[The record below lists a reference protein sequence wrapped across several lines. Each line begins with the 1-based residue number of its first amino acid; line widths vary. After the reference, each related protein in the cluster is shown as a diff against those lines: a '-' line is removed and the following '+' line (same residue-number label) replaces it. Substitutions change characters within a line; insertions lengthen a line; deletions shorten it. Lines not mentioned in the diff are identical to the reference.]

1 MEKKPLLCSANEKR
15 TTLLQI
21 QGIHLMVEKAIIATL
36 LLSSASAVC
45 LAEET
50 DTLISQEIGEVYITA
65 SIKETT
71 SLGKRPL
78 SLSVMDEGEMSAK
91 GIRSIKDIGA
101 MIPNLFVPDYG
112 SRQTSAMYVRGIG
125 SRIGSPAVGLY
136 VDNMPFYDKSAYEF
150 TFYDIQSM
158 EVLRGPQSTLYGRN
172 TMGGL
177 IRVNTRSPFDY
188 EGTDVHLGYS
198 TGDNKRNA
206 SLTHYH
212 RISDKMAFSAGG
224 FYDGSSGF
232 FDNDMT
238 GKSVDG
244 YEAGGGRIRAIFKPT
259 ERLNMDA
266 SVHYEYTDGG
276 AFPYYYTGTTQGEE
290 EHAGLTGLITSNLE
304 GKYRRSLL
312 TAGLHTAV
320 RMDKL
325 SLHSVTTYQNMSDR
339 MFMDQDFI
347 SDDIYS
353 LEQKQKSNILSEEIT
368 LKGLRKG
375 NVSALVGANFFYQW
389 LDTKA
394 PVTFRKDGVEWLNN
408 TINTAAN
415 RYMPTVQSGPMSMRF
430 IFADNIAGDQLA
442 FYDNFDTPT
451 LGSSLFSQFN
461 FDDLFG
467 ANGLSA
473 TLGLRLDYE
482 RFWMDYAGW
491 YDFTHVYSLKGHLT
505 MPSMEKDITMVPEA
519 EYQVS
524 NHSLIGSLATDYL
537 QLLPKFALQYEF
549 GNGKVYASVS
559 RGFRSGG
566 YNVQNI
572 SELMRSQMQTD
583 MMTDVRDA
591 TVPVLQSQP
600 MVPEDTK
607 VQVTGMLNRMA
618 SGSIPDVRQT
628 CQYDPE
634 YAWNYE
640 IGGRAE
646 FLDKRLTVDATV
658 YMSDVRNLQLSRMSE
673 TGLGRITVNAG
684 KSRSAGLEAT
694 LRARP
699 TEALALTGTYGY
711 THATFLDYSVQDGN
725 GTDVDCS
732 GNHVPYMPMHTMGAD
747 AEYTFSFRNHPIHSL
762 SLGVGCT
769 GAGRIYWD
777 EPNRYSQ
784 PFYALLSARV
794 KVSLGKVDVQVWGRN
809 LTNKGYNS
817 FWFESMNR
825 GYEQHGTPL
834 QVGLDLGLRL

>member
-1 MEKKPLLCSANEKR
+1 
-15 TTLLQI
+15 
-21 QGIHLMVEKAIIATL
+21 MVEKAIIATL

-136 VDNMPFYDKSAYEF
+136 VDNMPFYDKSAYDF

-188 EGTDVHLGYS
+188 EGTDLHLGYS
-198 TGDNKRNA
+198 TGDNRRNA

-212 RISDKMAFSAGG
+212 RISDRLAFSAGG
-224 FYDGSSGF
+224 FYDGSTGF
-232 FDNDMT
+232 FDNDIT

-244 YEAGGGRIRAIFKPT
+244 YESGGGRIRAIFKPS
-259 ERLNMDA
+259 ERVTMDA

-276 AFPYYYTGTTQGEE
+276 AFPYYYTGATQGEE
-290 EHAGLTGLITSNLE
+290 EHESLIGLISANLE

-312 TAGLHTAV
+312 TAALHTTV
-320 RMDKL
+320 RTDRL
-325 SLHSVTTYQNMSDR
+325 SLHSVTTYQNMNDR

-347 SDDIYS
+347 KDDIYS
-353 LEQKQKSNILSEEIT
+353 LEQKQRSNIISEEIT
-368 LKGLRKG
+368 LKGIRSG
-375 NVSALVGANFFYQW
+375 NASALLGANIFYQW

-394 PVTFRKDGVEWLNN
+394 PVNFRKDGVEWLNGI
-408 TINTAAN
+408 INGAAN
-415 RYMPTVQSGPMSMRF
+415 RYMPTVQSGPMSMKF
-430 IFADNIAGDQLA
+430 LFADNIAGERLA
-442 FYDNFDTPT
+442 FLDHFDTPT
-451 LGSSLFSQFN
+451 LGTSLFSQFA
-461 FDDLFG
+461 FHDLFG
-467 ANGLSA
+467 ARGLSA

-482 RFWMDYAGW
+482 RLWMDYAGW
-491 YDFTHVYSLKGHLT
+491 YDFTHTYSLKGKLT
-505 MPSMEKDITMVPEA
+505 MPPSMEREIVLVPEKT
-519 EYQVS
+519 YQVS
-524 NHSLIGSLATDYL
+524 NHSLSGSLATDY
-537 QLLPKFALQYEF
+537 QELLPKLALQYEF
-549 GNGKVYASVS
+549 GKGKVYASVS

-566 YNVQNI
+566 YNVQNV
-572 SELMRSQMQTD
+572 SELMSSQMRTD
-583 MMTDVRDA
+583 MMRDVRDA
-591 TVPVLQSQP
+591 TVPILQAQP
-600 MVPEDTK
+600 TIPEDKKAELTSMLE
-607 VQVTGMLNRMA
+607 GMAQGRPL
-618 SGSIPDVRQT
+618 DVRQT

-640 IGGRAE
+640 VGTH
-646 FLDKRLTVDATV
+646 LDLSDGKLALDATV
-658 YMSDVRNLQLSRMSE
+658 YLSDVHNLQLSRMSE

-809 LTNKGYNS
+809 LTDKGYDS